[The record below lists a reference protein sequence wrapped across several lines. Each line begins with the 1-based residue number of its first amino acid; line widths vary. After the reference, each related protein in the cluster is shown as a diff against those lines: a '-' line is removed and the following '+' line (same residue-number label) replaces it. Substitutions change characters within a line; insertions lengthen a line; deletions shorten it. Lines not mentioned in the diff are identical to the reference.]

1 MFERT
6 MNVAWSQTTRQRPD
20 STSTNEASSQV
31 VPAPPGR
38 RMTCLWT
45 SLSCFPRNWPTRCQ
59 RRTSKQLLLYGTKIP
74 SCPRSFP
81 QLSTSCSSGVLFCAC
96 LLTVKLLRVHLLFCA
111 HLLLLLRI
119 NVLFCVREWS
129 SSAKA
134 LHVLYILHNHTVNI
148 SFCVIVWYVSGLI
161 KP

>member
-31 VPAPPGR
+31 VPAPPRR

-59 RRTSKQLLLYGTKIP
+59 RRTSKLLLFYGTKIS

-81 QLSTSCSSGVLFCAC
+81 QLSTSCSSGVLFCARLPSVK
-96 LLTVKLLRVHLLFCA
+96 LLRDHLLFCAHLPIVKLLRVHLLCCA
-111 HLLLLLRI
+111 HLPIAVTYQRI
-119 NVLFCVREWS
+119 VLC
-129 SSAKA
+129 
-134 LHVLYILHNHTVNI
+134 
-148 SFCVIVWYVSGLI
+148 
-161 KP
+161 P

>member
-1 MFERT
+1 

-59 RRTSKQLLLYGTKIP
+59 R
-74 SCPRSFP
+74 CPRNFP

-96 LLTVKLLRVHLLFCA
+96 LLTVKFLRVHLLFCAHFPIVKLLRVHLFFCA

-119 NVLFCVREWS
+119 NVLLCVREWS
-129 SSAKA
+129 NSAKA
-134 LHVLYILHNHTVNI
+134 LHVLYILHNHAVKHFI
-148 SFCVIVWYVSGLI
+148 L
-161 KP
+161 